1 MSIRINPNF
10 TNYNYPQGR
19 EHFGDS
25 CSVPNCC
32 NNSNKDKNLK
42 TKVFFTTAAG
52 ILTALA
58 IIAKKQ
64 GFTLNP
70 KKIFSQNPKEWAIFK
85 YKTTSKGKP
94 LKMEEKQIIPLA
106 VASVLGGLVG
116 GIAFDD
122 KKHAKAKLKESVSQ
136 LFGAVLIPLLFV
148 AGTSRVYNKYKPKI
162 ESIMPAFK
170 NPANK
175 KLLKGVNALS
185 KGLPAIAIT
194 FASLG
199 TGIVVGNKVSNF
211 INEKVFHK
219 KVNRNI
225 RATDFAPHLDDLCL
239 ASSLMAAG
247 NTFGN
252 IVARFIP
259 LALMVAGNE
268 VGKAKE
274 NED

>member
-148 AGTSRVYNKYKPKI
+148 AGTSRVYKKYEPKI
-162 ESIMPAFK
+162 TSVMPTIK

-274 NED
+274 TED